1 MADGVR
7 RKRIYHRDVK
17 INSKDTSLTFWNDCS
32 VSGAVL
38 RGLLSCF
45 TGHAAK
51 HTGARREADAFLH
64 VSVRPQ
70 PPPTSRQSAAGVRKR
85 PRRPTPLAAVTASA
99 SPRLP
104 HRVCLTASACC
115 GSSLFLPLNLTETA
129 RCSPRPGTRPPSL
142 SGDRVDRGGL
152 AGLFVATRRCVAVPP
167 SAPSALRGPPGC
179 F

>member
-1 MADGVR
+1 MGLGGKKSTIVML
-7 RKRIYHRDVK
+7 
-17 INSKDTSLTFWNDCS
+17 NTKDTSLTFWNDCS

-70 PPPTSRQSAAGVRKR
+70 RPPTSRQSAAGVRKR

-99 SPRLP
+99 
-104 HRVCLTASACC
+104 
-115 GSSLFLPLNLTETA
+115 
-129 RCSPRPGTRPPSL
+129 
-142 SGDRVDRGGL
+142 
-152 AGLFVATRRCVAVPP
+152 
-167 SAPSALRGPPGC
+167 
-179 F
+179 

>member
-1 MADGVR
+1 MGLGGKESTIVML
-7 RKRIYHRDVK
+7 
-17 INSKDTSLTFWNDCS
+17 NTKDTSLTFWNDCS

-70 PPPTSRQSAAGVRKR
+70 RPPTSRQSAAGVRKR
-85 PRRPTPLAAVTASA
+85 PRRPTPHAAV
-99 SPRLP
+99 
-104 HRVCLTASACC
+104 TASACC

>member
-1 MADGVR
+1 MTALYLVR
-7 RKRIYHRDVK
+7 CFVGFYRVSRDTQQSTRVR
-17 INSKDTSLTFWNDCS
+17 
-32 VSGAVL
+32 GAKPTRFYTCLCV
-38 RGLLSCF
+38 RSDHPRQGR
-45 TGHAAK
+45 
-51 HTGARREADAFLH
+51 ARPESESAF
-64 VSVRPQ
+64 
-70 PPPTSRQSAAGVRKR
+70 PPPSPHA
-85 PRRPTPLAAVTASA
+85 PRR
-99 SPRLP
+99 RN
-104 HRVCLTASACC
+104 RVCLTASACC